1 MDGLGREGCRNKGRI
16 VMQAEI
22 SRDRLSLE
30 AAVSHL
36 CQSES
41 GLGFPC
47 TGVIWVLNC
56 CSSPVTLQGMVLVLL
71 GLVGR
76 SFVCLIRSPTIK

>member
-1 MDGLGREGCRNKGRI
+1 
-16 VMQAEI
+16 MQAEI